1 MFWWVHLQRIQQRSH
16 DQGEGC
22 SCCSA
27 LAAAVPV
34 QLPQGLA
41 HQAQRP
47 TAEFDWTMQ
56 MR

>member
-22 SCCSA
+22 SCSSA
-27 LAAAVPV
+27 LAAAGPV